1 VEQQV
6 RSILEQ
12 RPAPTELVVGDDE
25 STDGTI
31 AIVERVYAES
41 LLAMPELQT
50 RLSVIR
56 RSSPLGVTA
65 NFAATIAACEGELI
79 ALSDQDDVWVPGKL
93 ALLAAAFAADASLL
107 LVHTDAHL
115 IDAGGRPLGVTLFE
129 ALEATPWERTGL
141 SLGDALPVLLRRNL
155 VTGAT
160 VMFRR
165 RLLDSALPIPPQWVH
180 DEWLAAIAAL
190 VGGVKLLP
198 VALIKYRQH
207 DSNQIGARKPTLADK
222 LKRLRVPQS
231 ERAPRLA
238 ERAALLAERGRALG
252 VSAKIQAA
260 LDAKADHEL
269 RRGGMQRIRFNRVPA
284 VAAGVL
290 AGRYARYSRGSIDAL
305 RDLLAPADWRDQGSR
320 GRR

>member
-1 VEQQV
+1 V

-12 RPAPTELVVGDDE
+12 VPAPIELVVGDDE

-31 AIVERVYAES
+31 ATVERVYSEV
-41 LLAMPELQT
+41 LLARPALPT

-56 RSSPLGVTA
+56 RSAALGVTA
-65 NFAATIAACEGELI
+65 NFAATIAACDGELI
-79 ALSDQDDVWVPGKL
+79 ALSDQDDVWMPGKL

-115 IDAGGRPLGVTLFE
+115 VDAGGGPLGVTLLE
-129 ALEATPWERTGL
+129 ALEATPWEREGL

-160 VMFRR
+160 AMFRR

-190 VGGVKLLP
+190 IGRVRLLP
-198 VALIKYRQH
+198 VALIEYRQH

-222 LKRLRVPQS
+222 VERLREPQS
-231 ERAPRLA
+231 ERARKLA
-238 ERAALLAERGRALG
+238 ERAALLADRGRALG
-252 VSAKIQAA
+252 VTAKLQAS

-269 RRGGMQRIRFNRVPA
+269 RRGRMQRIRFNRVPA

-320 GRR
+320 G